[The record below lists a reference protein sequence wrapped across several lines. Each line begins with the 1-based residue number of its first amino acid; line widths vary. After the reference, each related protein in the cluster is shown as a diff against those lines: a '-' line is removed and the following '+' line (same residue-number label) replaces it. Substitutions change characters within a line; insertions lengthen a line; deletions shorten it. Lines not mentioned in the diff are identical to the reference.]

1 MKTSYASA
9 IALALA
15 TLAAGHVMAADV
27 APMANVQASINDA
40 SGDVVEPLTGLKL
53 REINPGYYGANT
65 SVKGKTR
72 AQVQAELAE
81 ARRNDDGGDVVEPM
95 TGMKMRDINPS
106 QYAAN
111 TAVQGKTRAQVRA
124 ELAEARR
131 NDDGGGVVEPMT
143 GMTLREIN
151 PSRYAQANS

>member
-27 APMANVQASINDA
+27 APIANVQTLSNDA
-40 SGDVVEPLTGLKL
+40 SGDVVEPMTGMKL
-53 REINPGYYGANT
+53 RDINPTRYAAN
-65 SVKGKTR
+65 SAVKGKTR

-81 ARRNDDGGDVVEPM
+81 ARRNDDGGDAVEPL
-95 TGMKMRDINPS
+95 TGMKMREINPS

-111 TAVQGKTRAQVRA
+111 SAAQGKTRAQVQA
-124 ELAEARR
+124 ELVKAQSSR
-131 NDDGGGVVEPMT
+131 NAGDIVEPMT

>member
-27 APMANVQASINDA
+27 APTAHVQAGINDA
-40 SGDVVEPLTGLKL
+40 SGDVVEPITGLKL
-53 REINPGYYGANT
+53 REINPARYAAN
-65 SVKGKTR
+65 SAVKGKTR

-81 ARRNDDGGDVVEPM
+81 ARRNDDGGDVVEPV
-95 TGMKMRDINPS
+95 TGLKMRDINPS
-106 QYAAN
+106 QYAEN
-111 TAVQGKTRAQVRA
+111 SAVKAKTREQVRA
-124 ELAEARR
+124 ELAKAQSSR
-131 NDDGGGVVEPMT
+131 NAGDTVEPVT

-151 PSRYAQANS
+151 PSRYSNANS

>member
-9 IALALA
+9 IVLAIA

-27 APMANVQASINDA
+27 APITNVQTSINDA
-40 SGDVVEPLTGLKL
+40 SGDVVEPMTGLKL
-53 REINPGYYGANT
+53 REINPARYAAN
-65 SVKGKTR
+65 SAVKGKTR

-81 ARRNDDGGDVVEPM
+81 ARRNDDGGDVVEPV

-111 TAVQGKTRAQVRA
+111 AAVKAKTREQVRA
-124 ELAEARR
+124 ELAKAQSSR
-131 NDDGGGVVEPMT
+131 NAGDTVEPMT

-151 PSRYAQANS
+151 PGRYSDANS

>member
-15 TLAAGHVMAADV
+15 TLAAGQVMAADV

-40 SGDVVEPLTGLKL
+40 GGDVVEPLTGLKL

-65 SVKGKTR
+65 TVKGKTR

-81 ARRNDDGGDVVEPM
+81 ARRNDDGGDVVEPV
-95 TGMKMRDINPS
+95 TGMKLRDINPS
-106 QYAAN
+106 QYAAK
-111 TAVQGKTRAQVRA
+111 TAVQGVTREQVKA
-124 ELAEARR
+124 ELAKAQRSH
-131 NDDGGGVVEPMT
+131 DAGDTVEPVT

-151 PSRYAQANS
+151 PSRYGKATS

>member
-27 APMANVQASINDA
+27 APNANVPTFSNDA
-40 SGDVVEPLTGLKL
+40 SGDVVEPMTGLKL
-53 REINPGYYGANT
+53 REINPTRYAEN
-65 SVKGKTR
+65 SAVKGKTR
-72 AQVQAELAE
+72 VQVQAELAE
-81 ARRNDDGGDVVEPM
+81 ARSNDDGGDAVEPL
-95 TGMKMRDINPS
+95 TGMKMREINPS

-124 ELAEARR
+124 ELAKAQSSR
-131 NDDGGGVVEPMT
+131 NAGDTVESMT

-151 PSRYAQANS
+151 PSRYGNANS